1 MSEEKENTPRIDMDA
16 AMAKYESQRLRARAL
31 RADNKIA
38 LFAALAAAG
47 VTRIV
52 VTFDGYGDSGQIE
65 NVELQGAPALPDI
78 SITFLVAPWQ
88 GEEAERREL
97 SLSAAI
103 EELTYDCLADHHDGW
118 ENNEGAFGDL
128 SFDIAAGTIA
138 LDFNYRVET
147 FENHT
152 HTY

>member
-1 MSEEKENTPRIDMDA
+1 MSDEEDTTLRVDIDA
-16 AMAKYESQRLRARAL
+16 VMAKYESQRVRARAL
-31 RADNKIA
+31 RSDNKMV

-47 VTRIV
+47 VTRVV

-65 NVELQGAPALPDI
+65 NVEVQGAAALPDT
-78 SITFLVAPWQ
+78 SIIFMVPLWQ
-88 GEEAERREL
+88 SEDAERREL
-97 SLSAAI
+97 PLATAI
-103 EELTYDCLADHHDGW
+103 EELTYDCLSDHHDGW

-128 SFDIAAGTIA
+128 TFDVAAGTIA